1 MRFCAA
7 MLHDLRYALRLRAN
21 PRFSLA
27 AVLHQSGGSLT
38 IGLVVYSL
46 SFHADYRCRHS
57 GECCTADWDVPVELP
72 VYRSLTDAIA
82 AGRVTPIQKSAFLTE
97 PDLPEGAGAMLD
109 RTPTGDCVFFA
120 RGTNLCVVHR
130 DLGEAALPATCR
142 HFPRLSVRDARG
154 TFITLSHF
162 CPTAASMLFR
172 DDVAVEIIAAPPA
185 FPPAE
190 YEGLVVKP
198 DDWPP
203 LLNPR
208 VLMDLEGYGAWERH
222 MVGRC
227 AALVHSPEAVLATL
241 RRDAAVL
248 RRWKP
253 GGPSLADAVA
263 ALPRELVAAT
273 PHASLGPSLQL
284 HAAAMRAVP
293 DELKPPPDEHRLDE
307 AFGRYVAPMW
317 PAFSAPLNRYLA
329 AKAFAT
335 WTAYQGRGVATIV
348 RGLECALALVR
359 VEAARQCRET
369 ARALD
374 EVLLLEAFRW
384 ADFTLNH
391 LAAGDELAE
400 EWSAMER

>member
-1 MRFCAA
+1 MCVF
-7 MLHDLRYALRLRAN
+7 
-21 PRFSLA
+21 
-27 AVLHQSGGSLT
+27 
-38 IGLVVYSL
+38 SL

-57 GECCTADWDVPVELP
+57 GECCTADWDVPVEVP
-72 VYRSLTDAIA
+72 IYRSLTQAID
-82 AGRVTPIQKSAFLTE
+82 AGRLVPIQERAFITE
-97 PDLPEGAGAMLD
+97 PDLPAGAGAMLD
-109 RTPTGDCVFFA
+109 RTPGGDCVFFA

-142 HFPRLSVRDARG
+142 HFPRLAVRDARG

-172 DDVAVEIIAAPPA
+172 EDVQVEIVAAPPA
-185 FPPAE
+185 FPPAD
-190 YEGLVVKP
+190 YEGLVVKS

-208 VLMDLEGYGAWERH
+208 VLMDLDGYSAWERH

-227 AALVHSPEAVLATL
+227 ANLAHLPETILATL
-241 RRDAAVL
+241 RRDAQLL
-248 RRWKP
+248 RQWRP
-253 GGPSLADAVA
+253 GVQSLADAVA
-263 ALPRELVAAT
+263 ALPGEVVAAPADT
-273 PHASLGPSLQL
+273 SLDASLAFYS
-284 HAAAMRAVP
+284 AAMRAVP
-293 DELKPPPDEHRLDE
+293 DDLKPPADEHGLPE
-307 AFGRYVAPMW
+307 AFSKHVAPMW

-359 VEAARQCRET
+359 VEAARQCRGT
-369 ARALD
+369 DRPLD

-400 EWSAMER
+400 SWSSAELA